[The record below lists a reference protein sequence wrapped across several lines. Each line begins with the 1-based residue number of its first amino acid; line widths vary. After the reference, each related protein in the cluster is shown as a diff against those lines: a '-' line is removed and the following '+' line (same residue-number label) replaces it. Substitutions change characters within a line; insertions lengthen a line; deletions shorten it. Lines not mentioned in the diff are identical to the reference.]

1 MTNVKLNYFLKNKL
15 NSQNLQPI
23 VLTITCGYDRTQYY
37 TGMWVSKTKWNNR
50 TKKMK
55 GLDQESVTIND
66 SLLTLQSKVRQVV
79 NELIISGQPFNPT
92 TIKEKLKN
100 GFKDNLGT
108 VEGFELF
115 LDRME
120 KMIPSKYTRSTLVK
134 YTNTKE
140 RVKEFIKNRTNRK
153 DIYLYELDTAFMED
167 FDIWLRKTY
176 NISHNTVYKTYQR
189 FTRYIRY
196 EMSKGN
202 LDRYPF
208 YDYSIKMEVKQ
219 GHYLTYEEIKKLEDL
234 VIDLPRLQQ
243 VKYLFLFCCYTGLA
257 YADLEKAKETDLII
271 DDNGMYWIKAFRQK
285 SKARVSVPLI
295 SNAIKYMELLRN
307 GDFVIPKGR
316 LLPVKSNVRLN
327 YELKQIASMAKIESC
342 EKTCWHSARR
352 STSSLMMQAEI
363 PLQILQK
370 VLSHK
375 SLSTSLQYY
384 SHVDDQQVG
393 KAMRLLDEKLNNNST
408 T

>member
-1 MTNVKLNYFLKNKL
+1 MTNVKLNYFLKNKV
-15 NSQNLQPI
+15 NSQNQQPI

-55 GLDQESVTIND
+55 GLDQESLTIND

-92 TIKEKLKN
+92 TIKDKLKN

-108 VEGFELF
+108 VQGFELF

-219 GHYLTYEEIKKLEDL
+219 GHYLTYCD
-234 VIDLPRLQQ
+234 
-243 VKYLFLFCCYTGLA
+243 Y
-257 YADLEKAKETDLII
+257 
-271 DDNGMYWIKAFRQK
+271 
-285 SKARVSVPLI
+285 
-295 SNAIKYMELLRN
+295 
-307 GDFVIPKGR
+307 
-316 LLPVKSNVRLN
+316 VR
-327 YELKQIASMAKIESC
+327 AS
-342 EKTCWHSARR
+342 
-352 STSSLMMQAEI
+352 
-363 PLQILQK
+363 
-370 VLSHK
+370 
-375 SLSTSLQYY
+375 
-384 SHVDDQQVG
+384 
-393 KAMRLLDEKLNNNST
+393 
-408 T
+408 